1 MRVNAVRAFAQKATQ
16 PIRAPPPEKERRNA
30 PPAAPD
36 ATARRTARSHPRG
49 RIVSAW
55 RKRKMSPVEAAAAE
69 ERRAPRGAS
78 DERRNAHANT
88 GPSNGAEHGVA
99 SNVAN
104 TPIINDP
111 QYPSRGRSIPY
122 TPRGGLIVHT

>member
-16 PIRAPPPEKERRNA
+16 AIRAPPPEKERRNA

-78 DERRNAHANT
+78 DERRKAPACAK
-88 GPSNGAEHGVA
+88 AESCLLYTSDAADEEDSVDLG
-99 SNVAN
+99 
-104 TPIINDP
+104 
-111 QYPSRGRSIPY
+111 GR
-122 TPRGGLIVHT
+122 